1 MTNQLTPRPKQVVL
15 LSGGMDS
22 TALLALA
29 YSRGDVLGALS
40 VNYGQRHVK
49 ELDAA
54 RAIADHYG
62 VPHLVL
68 DMTSWGSL
76 LSGSALTDPE
86 VEVPEGHYAA
96 PNMAIT
102 VVPNRNATM
111 LMAAAGVAE
120 SLGAEVVLTAVHA
133 GDHAVYPDCRPEF
146 IAAASLAA
154 RLGTGGKVSID
165 APFVGISK
173 TDIANVG
180 ATLRA
185 PFELT
190 WSCYKGGENHCGA
203 CGTCVE
209 RREAFTD
216 SGVTDPTIYD
226 TPKDAA

>member
-1 MTNQLTPRPKQVVL
+1 MKNQLVL

-29 YSRGDVLGALS
+29 KSRGPVVGALS
-40 VNYGQRHVK
+40 VNYGQRHAV

-54 RAIADHYG
+54 RKVAEHFG
-62 VPHLVL
+62 VRHLVL
-68 DMTSWGSL
+68 DLTSWGSL
-76 LSGSALTDPE
+76 LSGSALTDSS

-96 PNMAIT
+96 PSMAVT

-120 SLGAEVVLTAVHA
+120 SLGADVVLTAVHA
-133 GDHAVYPDCRPEF
+133 GDHHVYPDCRPEF

-154 RLGTGGKVSID
+154 NLGTGGKVSID
-165 APFVGISK
+165 APFVNISK
-173 TDIANVG
+173 TQIAELGEGYN
-180 ATLRA
+180 A

-190 WSCYKGGENHCGA
+190 WSCYKGGEFHCGV

-209 RREAFTD
+209 RREAFHD
-216 SGVTDPTIYD
+216 SGVTDPTIYFSGA
-226 TPKDAA
+226 TA